1 MNEFVNYGMKEIKP
15 SFKDRV
21 NNFIVMHP
29 IIVALVIMF
38 VISLMFG
45 GCQRAKAAPLEQKY
59 QVYFD
64 SLFSECSNYS
74 TAQQYIDIL
83 YSNCNDFIYVSQNVD
98 NFVVVFMSENGE
110 TAIDVCNNF
119 SISNLV
125 NGNYLV
131 RTRDYGYAF
140 GMSEHYFTYG
150 SSTNYIGGSV
160 YVQNNLINIF
170 FYSINPSSSFY
181 NSQIFDLSSNSSS
194 TSYFYS
200 PRGSLNFSKIYGSV
214 TIGNSTYISGR
225 FYVKN
230 NNTLLGSDNNS
241 SASRT
246 VSSFAPSSCILD
258 VPELYDSAFEIYKTY
273 GVGGIND
280 PILHVGYTE
289 TLSSQGYPYNSYT
302 SYTLTFDVDGTS
314 VPVTVSSDGVYSDYF
329 VDTST
334 NLPMEF
340 IYRMLQ
346 NQLLNFSDANSVRLT
361 NVSMSATFYP
371 TTDFTIGTPETYTKS
386 TLCDLTLK
394 GSSGSVIDY
403 TPPETVHPNFI
414 QVTQQ
419 TYFDNRSG
427 FISSGSTYD
436 VPQWADE
443 VKIAY
448 VEDFFSSNFATVENY
463 LNENYDYVV
472 YGNTLSS
479 LVFQETLTAEQEQN
493 LYDLSTLAYDLLSTA
508 ASYFNITLS
517 NSSGSYHSVSWDSI
531 TPTMQRTIYSAFAK
545 QINLDYILQSSD
557 VISLDCIALIGADAS
572 NQISQLS
579 YDSRSKYFTTRY
591 FTRLNTFAL
600 GNVQYA
606 IEANSAIA
614 QNTYDLLYAYLDHMD
629 SELLDS
635 LGLNNSYLQSVN
647 TLLNSMLDA
656 LGRILDALADLHL
669 DQLDTIDAKLT
680 TIISNMGQSGGGGSV
695 SVPDED
701 DTIEEAIKYYLL
713 CEDGIG
719 VERAIFEDKFS
730 VWFTGKWHLWLQ
742 GKKANG
748 TAPEDNHFFII
759 GESIELVTNAYDF
772 LTSEPYFWRLFSS
785 WFDSLAGN
793 DNGGEFNEYLTTFG
807 QGYYNPDHYNGINE

>member
-45 GCQRAKAAPLEQKY
+45 GCQRAKAQGVPAYVKDYSDQVLLPYLISQAQIDIYNDCLQNY
-59 QVYFD
+59 QYFVVLKD
-64 SLFSECSNYS
+64 TSQYFSDGSYLFIFSSQQFLIFPNGYPSGTYNYS
-74 TAQQYIDIL
+74 GIPTRNGTKGWGSIGTTGSYTSADL
-83 YSNCNDFIYVSQNVD
+83 
-98 NFVVVFMSENGE
+98 VVF
-110 TAIDVCNNF
+110 
-119 SISNLV
+119 
-125 NGNYLV
+125 
-131 RTRDYGYAF
+131 
-140 GMSEHYFTYG
+140 
-150 SSTNYIGGSV
+150 
-160 YVQNNLINIF
+160 
-170 FYSINPSSSFY
+170 
-181 NSQIFDLSSNSSS
+181 SQ
-194 TSYFYS
+194 T
-200 PRGSLNFSKIYGSV
+200 
-214 TIGNSTYISGR
+214 
-225 FYVKN
+225 KN
-230 NNTLLGSDNNS
+230 NNAIKNIFKVNYSFSSGSSSRFSTGYTITNLFGSYSAGSYDALISTTDYTLTSFIGNGTFYTRGNFSLTATDLYSSIYDDN
-241 SASRT
+241 
-246 VSSFAPSSCILD
+246 
-258 VPELYDSAFEIYKTY
+258 FEIYKTF
-273 GVGGIND
+273 GNGGIND
-280 PILHVGYTE
+280 PILHIGYSQ
-289 TLSSQGYPYNSYT
+289 LSSSGYPYNSYT
-302 SYTLTFDVDGTS
+302 SYTLTFEVDGS
-314 VPVTVSSDGVYSDYF
+314 RIPVTVTSNGSYSEYF
-329 VDTST
+329 VDTSL
-334 NLPMEF
+334 NAPMEF
-340 IYRMLQ
+340 IYR
-346 NQLLNFSDANSVRLT
+346 LLNNGMFNFATSNSVKLVS
-361 NVSMSATFYP
+361 VSMSATFYP
-371 TTDFTIGTPETYTKS
+371 TTDFTVGTPETYTKS
-386 TLCDLTLK
+386 TLCNLILK

-427 FISSGSTYD
+427 FISSGTTYD

-472 YGNTLSS
+472 FGNTLSS

-493 LYDLSTLAYDLLSTA
+493 FYDLSTLAYDLLSTA

-517 NSSGSYHSVSWDSI
+517 NSSGSYQSVSWDSI

-629 SELLDS
+629 RELLDS

-759 GESIELVTNAYDF
+759 GESVELVTNAYDF

-807 QGYYNPDHYNGINE
+807 KGYYNPDHYNGINE